1 MTIRTRRLLTR
12 LHGGEHGFFVVGF
25 FLRLLLVMVL
35 VGLGV
40 EEGGQ
45 IVVAQVRAQSAARA
59 AAHAA
64 ADAWAAKHD
73 LANANRVAKEAAA
86 KSDEG
91 AKVQSLTIDSKGIAT
106 VRVREMAHTVVVQH
120 VGFLAHFGVQ
130 RATETQGRSL

>member
-1 MTIRTRRLLTR
+1 MTIGIRRLRTR
-12 LHGGEHGFFVVGF
+12 LHRGEQGFFVVGF
-25 FLRLLLVMVL
+25 FLRLLLVMTL
-35 VGLGV
+35 AGLAV

-45 IVVAQVRAQSAARA
+45 IVVAQIRAQGAARA

-64 ADAWAAKHD
+64 ADAWASKHD
-73 LANANRVAKEAAA
+73 LANATRVAKTAAA

-91 AKVQSLTIDSKGIAT
+91 AKVQSLTIDSEGIAT
-106 VRVREMAHTVVVQH
+106 VRVREVANTVVVQH